1 MAVSERTAAAV
12 ENGSFI
18 RKMFERGNELRKK
31 YGDDAVFDFS
41 LGNPD
46 APPPAVFEE
55 KIIECVRESG
65 ANKYGYMSNAGYPQ
79 TRAVIAD
86 RVSKEQQTRL
96 TADDTVMTCGAGGAL
111 NVVLKTVLNPGDEVL
126 AVAPCFM
133 EYRFYTENHG
143 GVFKTVPAAADFGLD
158 VDALE
163 AAVSPKTA
171 ALIINSPNNPTGRIY
186 SDESL
191 KRLGE
196 MLLRKRKETGRT
208 VYLISD
214 EPYRRIVYGGRTVPS
229 LFDKY
234 PHSVVVNSFSKE
246 LSIPGERLGYIAL
259 NPAAEDAERMR
270 AGFVLCNRILGFV
283 NAPSL
288 MQKVIARLSEDC
300 EVDISVYDR
309 RRQTL
314 CKALSE
320 IGYEYAEPEGAFYLF
335 VKAPSGDDAADCE
348 RLARY
353 NVLTVILRC
362 RQSDCRF
369 DSRFQTSVCRLPRR
383 QIVTGGEFSVLL
395 GVIFLF
401 ASAFLCIVYGILNSI
416 RRRPLSEKERTEEEK
431 WLDEEEKIDDEWT
444 GGV

>member
-1 MAVSERTAAAV
+1 MAVAGMKNKGELMAVSERTAAAV

-79 TRAVIAD
+79 TRAVIAA
-86 RVSKEQQTRL
+86 RVSKEQRTRL

-126 AVAPCFM
+126 SVAPCFM

-158 VDALE
+158 IDALE

-191 KRLGE
+191 KCLGE

-246 LSIPGERLGYIAL
+246 LSVPGERLGYIAL
-259 NPAAEDAERMR
+259 NPATEDAERMR

-288 MQKVIARLSEDC
+288 MQKVIARLPEEC
-300 EVDISVYDR
+300 GVDISVYDR

-353 NVLTVILRC
+353 NVLTVPGRGFAYPGWFRISYC
-362 RQSDCRF
+362 VADKVIAGSIPAFKQAFADC
-369 DSRFQTSVCRLPRR
+369 Q
-383 QIVTGGEFSVLL
+383 GGK
-395 GVIFLF
+395 
-401 ASAFLCIVYGILNSI
+401 
-416 RRRPLSEKERTEEEK
+416 P
-431 WLDEEEKIDDEWT
+431 
-444 GGV
+444 

>member
-1 MAVSERTAAAV
+1 MAVSEKTAAAV
-12 ENGSFI
+12 ESGSFI

-46 APPPAVFEE
+46 APPPAVFGE
-55 KIIECVRESG
+55 KIIEYVREPG
-65 ANKYGYMSNAGYPQ
+65 VNKYGYMSNAGYPE
-79 TRAVIAD
+79 TRAVIAA
-86 RVSKEQQTRL
+86 RVSKEQRTRL

-163 AAVSPKTA
+163 AAVSPK
-171 ALIINSPNNPTGRIY
+171 
-186 SDESL
+186 
-191 KRLGE
+191 
-196 MLLRKRKETGRT
+196 RT

-246 LSIPGERLGYIAL
+246 LSVPGERLGYIAL

-288 MQKVIARLSEDC
+288 MQKVIARLPEEC
-300 EVDISVYDR
+300 GVDISVYNR

-353 NVLTVILRC
+353 NVLTVPGRGFAYPGWFRISYC
-362 RQSDCRF
+362 VADKVIAGSIPAFRQAFADC
-369 DSRFQTSVCRLPRR
+369 Q
-383 QIVTGGEFSVLL
+383 GGK
-395 GVIFLF
+395 
-401 ASAFLCIVYGILNSI
+401 
-416 RRRPLSEKERTEEEK
+416 P
-431 WLDEEEKIDDEWT
+431 
-444 GGV
+444 